1 MQLQQ
6 SRHTL
11 TNFQATLSASSL
23 NIVQGQ
29 HDFIDNQ
36 LKLNLTRATKL
47 SLKNQFSI
55 IEGQEKVVNL
65 LNPLNLLKRGYSLT
79 LVDGKIVNSI
89 AEIKD
94 GQIIQSQFVDGTVE
108 SKVLSKKSINN

>member
-1 MQLQQ
+1 M
-6 SRHTL
+6 
-11 TNFQATLSASSL
+11 

-29 HDFIDNQ
+29 RDIIDSQ
-36 LKLNLTRATKL
+36 LKLNLIRATKL

-79 LVDGKIVNSI
+79 LIDGKIVKSI
-89 AEIKD
+89 AEIKE
-94 GQIIQSQFVDGTVE
+94 GQIIQSQFVDGTIE
-108 SKVLSKKSINN
+108 SEVISKKNIENKGHE